1 MPIVRRT
8 SLKAGYTLIPNI
20 GLEDPTLSAKAKGLL
35 AYMLSKPNDWT
46 FYQREL
52 QEHFTDGKD
61 SIKSAMAELVHHGYI
76 AKEARSR
83 NSRGQLQES
92 NWIIFDGPSPNA
104 ENPQQVET
112 PVNQQSKNKNAGIST
127 FPPNADL
134 PTLENPTQE
143 NPQLLSTDLTNYL
156 QDQSNNNNDDENR
169 EPQNPENQ
177 NQKPDQNQTPKYK
190 DPITLYRE
198 NVVKFKPYEV
208 ETILDYLKAFTELSD
223 NQNTANGIVSL
234 ALKQALDNDSLKM
247 SYVGAILR
255 SWLKDKVNSVEMAQ
269 TKTDEHK
276 QQYNQPRNSSNAPHK
291 KTWLDEHSSME
302 TFDFDFGEANQ

>member
-1 MPIVRRT
+1 MGNQGLLISEPPLQVLP
-8 SLKAGYTLIPNI
+8 SLATKVGLNEAIILQQIHYWLVKSNNFKDGQKWIYNSYAEWEKQFPFWSRSTLIRAVSSLERQGYLITANYNKAGFDKTKWYRIDYKKL
-20 GLEDPTLSAKAKGLL
+20 
-35 AYMLSKPNDWT
+35 MSKRCSQNDQT
-46 FYQREL
+46 SYSKRV
-52 QEHFTDGKD
+52 DG
-61 SIKSAMAELVHHGYI
+61 A
-76 AKEARSR
+76 
-83 NSRGQLQES
+83 GQNEQTNTNRL
-92 NWIIFDGPSPNA
+92 P
-104 ENPQQVET
+104 ET
-112 PVNQQSKNKNAGIST
+112 TTRDI
-127 FPPNADL
+127 
-134 PTLENPTQE
+134 
-143 NPQLLSTDLTNYL
+143 
-156 QDQSNNNNDDENR
+156 NNNNDDSQK
-169 EPQNPENQ
+169 PQNPENQ
-177 NQKPDQNQTPKYK
+177 NQKPDQNQKQKYD

>member
-1 MPIVRRT
+1 MTQRKITNERREFKGVFIPAEYWLNPNLSITKIVFMT
-8 SLKAGYTLIPNI
+8 EIDSLSSSENPCYASNKYFADFFGFSTVRVSQIISDLV
-20 GLEDPTLSAKAKGLL
+20 EMGLL
-35 AYMLSKPNDWT
+35 NRWYDKTETGQITKRYLTVN
-46 FYQREL
+46 
-52 QEHFTDGKD
+52 HD
-61 SIKSAMAELVHHGYI
+61 SRVL
-76 AKEARSR
+76 
-83 NSRGQLQES
+83 N
-92 NWIIFDGPSPNA
+92 F
-104 ENPQQVET
+104 
-112 PVNQQSKNKNAGIST
+112 
-127 FPPNADL
+127 
-134 PTLENPTQE
+134 
-143 NPQLLSTDLTNYL
+143 LSTPIKKTKGGIKFPLRGYKENFKENNTINNTRYI
-156 QDQSNNNNDDENR
+156 NNNNDDSQK
-169 EPQNPENQ
+169 PQNPENQ
-177 NQKPDQNQTPKYK
+177 NQKPDQHQKQKYD

-269 TKTDEHK
+269 MKTDEHK